1 MQPGNGK
8 SEGRLT
14 PNQMIRMND
23 QPVILR
29 IRAPLVIFVLTMS
42 LAFFIAGQTAQA
54 VPHGGYAHP
63 GILIQPEELKIL
75 IEKKDPL
82 IRIIDVR
89 EKFKYLTGHLP
100 GAVQVWRP
108 DIEDKNHPIP
118 GMMAP
123 QTQIEDLMG
132 RLGISQKNTIIIY
145 SDLYDHARL
154 WWVLAYYGFPLN
166 RMRLLDGGFDAWEV
180 KGYPVETEF
189 PRLEK
194 VGFSFPKNP
203 KKVDS
208 LLCSLPEVKE
218 ALKDSKKIVLD
229 VRSKKEFTGE
239 EAKAGAVKAG
249 RIPGVTWIE
258 WKETVV
264 EEGPDKGYWKSA
276 EEIKKIFSSKG
287 MTPEKEI
294 YIY

>member
-1 MQPGNGK
+1 VIPEASK
-8 SEGRLT
+8 KVKRRLKYLT
-14 PNQMIRMND
+14 FFLPLAL
-23 QPVILR
+23 ILM
-29 IRAPLVIFVLTMS
+29 AMS
-42 LAFFIAGQTAQA
+42 RTTQA
-54 VPHGGYAHP
+54 VPNGGYAHP

-89 EKFKYLTGHLP
+89 EKSKYLTGHLP

-123 QTQIEDLMG
+123 QGQIEDLMG
-132 RLGISQKNTIIIY
+132 RLGINQKNTIIIY

-166 RMRLLDGGFDAWEV
+166 QMKLLDGGVDAWKA

-189 PRLEK
+189 PRSGK
-194 VGFSFPKNP
+194 VGFFFPKNP

-229 VRSKKEFTGE
+229 VRSKKEFIGE

-249 RIPGVTWIE
+249 RIPRVTWIE

-276 EEIKKIFSSKG
+276 EEIKRIFSSKG
-287 MTPEKEI
+287 ITPEKEI